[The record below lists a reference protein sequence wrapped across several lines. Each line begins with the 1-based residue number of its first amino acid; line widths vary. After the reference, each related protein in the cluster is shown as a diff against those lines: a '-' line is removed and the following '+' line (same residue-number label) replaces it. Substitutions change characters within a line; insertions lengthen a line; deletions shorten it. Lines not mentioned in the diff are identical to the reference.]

1 MRNLDEERV
10 NAARNEFDMLSSLRQ
25 SNIVRVKEFFV
36 THKQIYMIME
46 LVDGQEL
53 MDRISEIEKYD
64 ENIAKK
70 LFRQALKAIKYLHE
84 NGICHRDIKPSNILV
99 LNGKE
104 KIKITDFNISKL
116 CKNKSFQMLT
126 HTGTESF
133 SAPEMFTSEVYNEK
147 IDLWSAGC
155 VLYTMLAGYQ
165 PFFENK

>member
-1 MRNLDEERV
+1 
-10 NAARNEFDMLSSLRQ
+10 
-25 SNIVRVKEFFV
+25 
-36 THKQIYMIME
+36 MIME
-46 LVDGQEL
+46 LVDGCEL
-53 MDRISEIEKYD
+53 MDKIAEIEKYD
-64 ENIAKK
+64 ENVAKK
-70 LFRQALKAIKYLHE
+70 LFTQTLVAIKYLHE

-99 LNGKE
+99 LSNEE

-116 CKNKSFQMLT
+116 CKNRNFQMLT

-133 SAPEMFTSEVYNEK
+133 SAPEMFCSEVYNEK